1 MRIYPLLDTLSNKR
15 HTFRRPILKSLA
27 AFVLIAVTSVVSFQY
42 QTSEAATSTTASL
55 DGYKIN
61 TANVRT
67 GTFSA
72 VKVTVK
78 QVSTGA
84 INTSTANPYFF
95 NALASTSAG
104 ASYVVSVSPTSVA
117 GYTVKGVTW
126 CLNTCTGFNEQTS
139 NFRAGSSAT
148 FTFYSGSNYHMRWIF
163 QPVAAPTPI
172 PAPIKTPTP
181 APATP
186 VAPPTT
192 TPSPTTVPASP
203 GPTSI
208 SNPDATREATF
219 TSDDRVAS
227 VTLPAGSIGDQAICS
242 VSDSTATVSVL
253 TGQTKVAGPYQLLCK
268 TRIGENVSAFV
279 KPVTWHYQLKERLKS
294 GFVPKAYVLAGGVK
308 REITGAV
315 YDKAAAGLTFSA
327 NDTGDTMVL
336 ASSAPEPYSV
346 LAAVGVGFIAL
357 LVGVAALFFLRV
369 PIKRS
374 YADYIRS
381 KYYDL

>member
-1 MRIYPLLDTLSNKR
+1 MLWLNTPHEIKSRFPLTR
-15 HTFRRPILKSLA
+15 HPAFSPINAL
-27 AFVLIAVTSVVSFQY
+27 VLIGACVVVGLHY
-42 QTSEAATSTTASL
+42 QASQAATSTTANL

-61 TANVRT
+61 TGNVRT
-67 GTFSA
+67 GTFST

-84 INTSTANPYFF
+84 FNTSTANPYNF

-126 CLNTCTGFNEQTS
+126 CLNTCTGFNEQTT
-139 NFRAGSSAT
+139 NFRAGSSAA
-148 FTFYSGSNYHMRWIF
+148 FTFYAGSNYHMRWIF

-172 PAPIKTPTP
+172 PAPINTTTP

-186 VAPPTT
+186 APSTA
-192 TPSPTTVPASP
+192 TPSSTASP
-203 GPTSI
+203 VPQEPAFNT
-208 SNPDATREATF
+208 DAPREVTF

-242 VSDSTATVSVL
+242 VSDSTVAVSVPK
-253 TGQTKVAGPYQLLCK
+253 GQTKVAGPYRLLCK
-268 TRIGENVSAFV
+268 SRIGETVNAFV
-279 KPVTWHYQLKERLKS
+279 KPVTWHYQLKERMKS
-294 GFVPKAYVLAGGVK
+294 GLVPKAYVLAGGGK
-308 REITGAV
+308 REIEGAV
-315 YDKAAAGLTFSA
+315 YNKTAGGLTF
-327 NDTGDTMVL
+327 NVTDTGDTLVL
-336 ASSAPEPYSV
+336 ASSAPAPYSV
-346 LAAVGVGFIAL
+346 LAAVGLGFVVL
-357 LVGVAALFFLRV
+357 LLGVAALFFLRL